1 MKSLNPLNTKM
12 KILSLLHM
20 DPEDIEGQANIR
32 YVLIAVV
39 FCMDS
44 HFLSYTNAVTKHFQK
59 SYLVLLGLTSVY
71 ISQA

>member
-1 MKSLNPLNTKM
+1 
-12 KILSLLHM
+12 M

-59 SYLVLLGLTSVY
+59 SYLVLLGLTSVH